1 MVLEMLWL
9 HWVTHND
16 LPEKEWKWLDSDPII
31 IIDPREGFLWFWTT
45 FIFSTKNYFVFIFFE
60 KPPSGGT
67 GDQKFNTFFRLATDL
82 KAAATLSP
90 DGRICAAACTP
101 CQCQHRVTRACRG
114 PLWLGRSKIMPRAG
128 VVSTQRSQT
137 QPRTDDLSSWQ
148 DKSSSRKA
156 ESQ

>member
-1 MVLEMLWL
+1 MISAPMVLEMLWL

-67 GDQKFNTFFRLATDL
+67 GDQNSTLFSAWQPTWKRLQHCIYTW
-82 KAAATLSP
+82 
-90 DGRICAAACTP
+90 CT
-101 CQCQHRVTRACRG
+101 QG
-114 PLWLGRSKIMPRAG
+114 KS
-128 VVSTQRSQT
+128 STQFNWRTRGSNDARGSQDT
-137 QPRTDDLSSWQ
+137 KRDSLLIF
-148 DKSSSRKA
+148 
-156 ESQ
+156 ESTPFTEKVLWNCESNWWINR